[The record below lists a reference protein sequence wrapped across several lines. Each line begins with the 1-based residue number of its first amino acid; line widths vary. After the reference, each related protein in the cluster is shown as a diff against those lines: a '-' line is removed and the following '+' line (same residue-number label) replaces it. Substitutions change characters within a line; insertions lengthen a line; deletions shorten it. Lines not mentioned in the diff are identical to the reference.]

1 MESGAR
7 RKQPV
12 SPLEAVPEWMRGL
25 KGFDQLTLKRAD
37 SGEQG
42 EGDTIIAKTKARD
55 GETKGG
61 TWRIAIAMPEEI
73 SEAAERI
80 DPLLFLPDLAGA
92 IEQLESRI
100 AEIVR
105 YCRVNGRSWSQIGE
119 ALSVSKQAAWERYS
133 GEE

>member
-1 MESGAR
+1 MDGGGR

-12 SPLEAVPEWMRGL
+12 SPLEAMPDWMHAL
-25 KGFDQLTLKRAD
+25 KGFDTLTLKRHYGGQAEGG
-37 SGEQG
+37 SIATGAKVAAGE
-42 EGDTIIAKTKARD
+42 R
-55 GETKGG
+55 KGG

-73 SEAAERI
+73 GEAADQI
-80 DPLLFLPDLAGA
+80 DPLLFLPGLAGA
-92 IEQLESRI
+92 IEQVEGRI

-105 YCRVNGRSWSQIGE
+105 YCRANGRSWSQIGE

>member
-7 RKQPV
+7 RRQPV
-12 SPLEAVPEWMRGL
+12 SPLEAMPEWMHSL

-37 SGEQG
+37 SGERT
-42 EGDTIIAKTKARD
+42 EGDTIMAKTKVTE
-55 GETKGG
+55 GERKGG
-61 TWRIAIAMPEEI
+61 TWRIAIAMPEQI
-73 SEAAERI
+73 GEAAGRI
-80 DPLLFLPDLAGA
+80 DPLLFLPGLAEA

-105 YCRVNGRSWSQIGE
+105 YCRANGRSWSQIGE